1 MKTEHRDPAWAREY
15 ARLFEFFTVLVPARG
30 RALGK
35 ALEAGDTTTAREIA
49 EWFIEQGLNAED
61 APY

>member
-1 MKTEHRDPAWAREY
+1 MKTGDCDPAWAREY

-30 RALGK
+30 RALRK
-35 ALEAGDTTTAREIA
+35 ALEAGDTATAQEVA